1 MEAYARIVLL
11 QAAGLNE
18 MTPAQVAFT
27 EAVLRLWMKKVQVLD
42 HAPADS
48 PSAFCPAVVDLS
60 QARGGEP
67 APRES
72 LGPTM
77 RVIDAEGVAKS
88 VSRRLRALKAG
99 EEVASL
105 GLPPE
110 VSAVDPQQTLT
121 RLAKRWSESGP
132 RAVAANP
139 PSSPTAGLV
148 HGLAD
153 IHFFLSGGKA
163 FEQPGKERE
172 LSRQE
177 KDDIAMFGRVTERTQ
192 SFMANAGRTQV
203 GYSATPQTLTV
214 EPWDVID
221 ESLEGVRLKRRSTA
235 AKGVAVGRL
244 VAMRLGD
251 RAPFMVGVVRGI
263 ENGVDGLVMSV
274 AMFPGKPE
282 PIAARTSNPNWSQA
296 ISLPAVEKI
305 GVPRTL
311 VVGSGLGV
319 RGRQVH
325 FWQEGAQ
332 QGKVLDVVERGAD
345 FDRVSLA

>member
-1 MEAYARIVLL
+1 
-11 QAAGLNE
+11 
-18 MTPAQVAFT
+18 
-27 EAVLRLWMKKVQVLD
+27 
-42 HAPADS
+42 
-48 PSAFCPAVVDLS
+48 
-60 QARGGEP
+60 
-67 APRES
+67 
-72 LGPTM
+72 
-77 RVIDAEGVAKS
+77 
-88 VSRRLRALKAG
+88 
-99 EEVASL
+99 
-105 GLPPE
+105 
-110 VSAVDPQQTLT
+110 
-121 RLAKRWSESGP
+121 
-132 RAVAANP
+132 
-139 PSSPTAGLV
+139 V

-153 IHFFLSGGKA
+153 IHFFLGGGKA

-214 EPWDVID
+214 EPWDVVD

-235 AKGVAVGRL
+235 TKGVAVGRL

-282 PIAARTSNPNWSQA
+282 PIAARTSNPNWTQA

-311 VVGSGLGV
+311 VVGSGLGL
-319 RGRQVH
+319 RGRPIH
-325 FWQEGAQ
+325 YWQEGAQ
-332 QGKVLDVVERGAD
+332 QGKVLDVLERGVD